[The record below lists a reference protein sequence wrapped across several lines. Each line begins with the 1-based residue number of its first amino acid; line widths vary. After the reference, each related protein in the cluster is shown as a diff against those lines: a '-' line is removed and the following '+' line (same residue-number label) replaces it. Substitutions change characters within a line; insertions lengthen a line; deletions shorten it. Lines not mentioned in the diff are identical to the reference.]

1 MGLFDKVGSFFR
13 REAKDFGDAAE
24 VVKDKLDHELSK
36 REHQLEMT
44 PAEKVTALQQ
54 QASANDERFDQ
65 IAEKAAGR
73 RALADAVAEVGE
85 LANDASLPN
94 ISHIVLPDGRVRSGN
109 DVNQVVDASAPA
121 HDVPVIEVPTTD
133 DLGQEQPPHPTASLP
148 DAAAAPDVP
157 DTPDSPESPDTP
169 AVDDLGQDLPAP
181 PTSTP
186 AAAAES
192 AVEATEAVPQQLDP
206 SNPAFGKTP
215 AQLKYELARAAA
227 NELLD
232 ELRGELKDDGEI

>member
-1 MGLFDKVGSFFR
+1 
-13 REAKDFGDAAE
+13 
-24 VVKDKLDHELSK
+24 
-36 REHQLEMT
+36 MT
-44 PAEKVTALQQ
+44 PAEKITALQQ

-85 LANDASLPN
+85 LPNDASLPN

-157 DTPDSPESPDTP
+157 DTPDSPESQTR
-169 AVDDLGQDLPAP
+169 
-181 PTSTP
+181 
-186 AAAAES
+186 
-192 AVEATEAVPQQLDP
+192 QQ
-206 SNPAFGKTP
+206 SMI
-215 AQLKYELARAAA
+215 LARISLHHRLRPRR
-227 NELLD
+227 LLQSQRSKQPKRSLSSWT
-232 ELRGELKDDGEI
+232 LRTPRLARHQRSSSTSWPGPQPTNCSMNCEASSRTTAKSRWLHPRSATNTRPHQTSRQR

>member
-44 PAEKVTALQQ
+44 PAEKITALQQ

-186 AAAAES
+186 AAVPES

-227 NELLD
+227 NEL
-232 ELRGELKDDGEI
+232 RGELKDDGEI

>member
-1 MGLFDKVGSFFR
+1 MGLFNKVGSFFR
-13 REAKDFGDAAE
+13 REAKDLSDAAE
-24 VVKDKLDHELSK
+24 DVKDKFDHELSK

-44 PAEKVTALQQ
+44 PAEKIEALQQ

-65 IAEKAAGR
+65 IADKAADR
-73 RALADAVAEVGE
+73 RALADAVSEVGE
-85 LANDASLPN
+85 LPNDPSLPN
-94 ISHIVLPDGRVRSGN
+94 ISHIVLPDGRVRSGS
-109 DVNQVVDASAPA
+109 DVDQVVDASALA

-133 DLGQEQPPHPTASLP
+133 HLGQEPPPPPASSFP

-157 DTPDSPESPDTP
+157 DTLDSSESSDTP
-169 AVDDLGQDLPAP
+169 AADDLGQELTAP

-192 AVEATEAVPQQLDP
+192 AVETTEAVPQQLDP